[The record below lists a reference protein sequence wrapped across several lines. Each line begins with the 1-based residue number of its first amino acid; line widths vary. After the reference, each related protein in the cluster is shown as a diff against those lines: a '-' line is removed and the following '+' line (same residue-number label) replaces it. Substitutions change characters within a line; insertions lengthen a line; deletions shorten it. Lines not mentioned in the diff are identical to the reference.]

1 MALTVRYPGRACL
14 LGDHC
19 DWAGGSSLA
28 IPLSL
33 GIEVTVEESER
44 DLRVRTALDGELY
57 EGRWPTTGLVDPGGG
72 PLRFVPAAA
81 ALLHDK
87 GIAVPPALLWVYTTL
102 PPGRGFSSSAA
113 FSLAVLDALSR
124 HAGHIFDAEELAE
137 LAYELEHDRLGVAC
151 GRLDPLACV
160 AGSPVFL
167 QFSAPSAGGRVPLRR
182 VRPARPFHFVL
193 AAFSSPR
200 NTGAILRALNQHHQD
215 DLRAPLQPEA
225 VRAVR
230 EGLALFAS
238 LAESGAGA
246 LEQGE
251 AASLGAMMSAAQD
264 AYEDMADYVPELSAP
279 RLIQATT
286 ALREAGALG
295 AKFSGAGGDGSVIA
309 LFPDEESA
317 AAAIQDLRAAGLS
330 AWSALTGPS

>member
-1 MALTVRYPGRACL
+1 MSLTVRYPGRACL
-14 LGDHC
+14 IGEHC
-19 DWAGGSSLA
+19 DWAGGASLA
-28 IPLSL
+28 IPLPLSVQ
-33 GIEVTVEESER
+33 VTVEEAER
-44 DLRVRTALDGELY
+44 DLRVRTALDGELQ
-57 EGRWPTTGLVDPGGG
+57 EGRWPIRGRIDRAGGA
-72 PLRFVPAAA
+72 LRFVPAAA
-81 ALLHDK
+81 ALLHQR
-87 GIAVPPALLWVYTTL
+87 GLVLPPALLWVYSTL

-124 HAGHIFDAEELAE
+124 HAGCVLDAEELAE
-137 LAYELEHDRLGVAC
+137 LAFRLEHDLLGVEC

-167 QFSAPSAGGRVPLRR
+167 QWREGTAPLRR
-182 VRPARPFHFVL
+182 VRPAHDFHFVL
-193 AAFSSPR
+193 AAFKAPR
-200 NTGAILRALNQHHQD
+200 NTGAILSALHRHHED
-215 DLRAPLQPEA
+215 DLRAPLHPEA

-238 LAESGAGA
+238 LAEAAAGA

-251 AASLGAMMSAAQD
+251 PERLGVAMNTAQE
-264 AYEDMADYVPELSAP
+264 AYEDMAAVVPELRAP
-279 RLIQATT
+279 ELIRTCR
-286 ALREAGALG
+286 ALRESGSLG

-317 AAAIQDLRAAGLS
+317 RAAIHHLGLAGLS